1 MGIDGCAQCT
11 AMILPMRD
19 SSELSFKKKGG
30 QDFTFSLFGFWLK
43 RNSPRWK
50 PLSASHLSALG
61 FLCLVLCFKLFI
73 YYFSI

>member
-1 MGIDGCAQCT
+1 MGIEDCAESP
-11 AMILPMRD
+11 AVILPVRE
-19 SSELSFKKKGG
+19 SSELSFKEKGS
-30 QDFTFSLFGFWLK
+30 QEFTFSFGFWLK
-43 RNSPRWK
+43 RNSQRWR

>member
-1 MGIDGCAQCT
+1 MGIDVCAESP
-11 AMILPMRD
+11 AVILPIRG
-19 SSELSFKKKGG
+19 SSQLSFKQKGS
-30 QDFTFSLFGFWLK
+30 QEFTFLLFGFQLK
-43 RNSPRWK
+43 RNSPRWR